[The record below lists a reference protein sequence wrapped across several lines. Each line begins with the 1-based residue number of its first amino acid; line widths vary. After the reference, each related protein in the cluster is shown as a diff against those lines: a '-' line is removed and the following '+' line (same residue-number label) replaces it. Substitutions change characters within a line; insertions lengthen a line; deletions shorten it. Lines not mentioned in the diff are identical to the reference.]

1 MDNYGTHKTPEVLV
15 WLKAHPR
22 FVPHFIPTSSSWL
35 NLVERWFG
43 ELTRKA
49 IRRGAFFSVPN
60 LIQAIE
66 DFLQAW
72 NATPKPFRWTARI
85 EDILTKIGRARTK
98 LESIA
103 PRSSLPLNRKL
114 KNNMYSHL

>member
-1 MDNYGTHKTPEVLV
+1 
-15 WLKAHPR
+15 
-22 FVPHFIPTSSSWL
+22 
-35 NLVERWFG
+35 VERWFG

-49 IRRGAFFSVPN
+49 VRRRAFFSVPN

-66 DFLQAW
+66 EFMQAW
-72 NATPKPFRWTARI
+72 NEKPKPFLWTARI

-103 PRSSLPLNRKL
+103 PGCSLPTSLKRKL
-114 KNNMYSHL
+114 KK